1 MQRRHLLG
9 AIALAPLAAPSI
21 ARAQAARTVKM
32 GSLRLIHSMTPH
44 FYQRFAPAGLTIE
57 IITFDSPTD
66 GKNAVVTRSVDFGG
80 FGIPCIVD

>member
-1 MQRRHLLG
+1 MMQRRHLLG

-44 FYQRFAPAGLTIE
+44 FYQRFAPAHSFHDAAFL
-57 IITFDSPTD
+57 S
-66 GKNAVVTRSVDFGG
+66 ALRAGG
-80 FGIPCIVD
+80 PHD